1 MRNSLRQKMEKERR
15 QQEKIREII
24 SNLANQ
30 VVVSDSVFDA
40 TIYPQEMQELSKTHW
55 TPIRVATEAVRML
68 ATTERTRVLDVGSGC
83 GKFCL
88 VASLLSKGS
97 FVGVEIR
104 QNLYEIANRKKE
116 KLQADNVEFLLGDM
130 SELNWT
136 KFDAF
141 YLYNPFYE
149 NVASY
154 NLIDNA
160 IPLTKEHFSRYT
172 ATVTAQLRK
181 CKVNTR
187 VVTYHG
193 FGGDM
198 PNDYFCEE
206 TKKIGSGELNLW
218 IKQ

>member
-1 MRNSLRQKMEKERR
+1 MRNSLRLKMEKERR

-24 SNLANQ
+24 SNFKNNLD
-30 VVVSDSVFDA
+30 VPDSVFDS

-55 TPIRVATEAVRML
+55 TPIRVAKEAVRML
-68 ATTERTRVLDVGSGC
+68 VAKDNTRILDVGSGC

-88 VASLLSKGS
+88 VASLLSPVQFIGI
-97 FVGVEIR
+97 EIR
-104 QNLYEIANRKKE
+104 QNLHEIAIRKKE
-116 KLQADNVEFLLGDM
+116 KLQVDNVDFLLGDM
-130 SELNWT
+130 TELNWT

-149 NVASY
+149 NVANY

-160 IPLTKEHFSRYT
+160 IPLNREHFSRYT
-172 ATVTAQLRK
+172 AMVTAQLRN
-181 CKVNTR
+181 CKMNTR

-198 PNDYFCEE
+198 PNDYYCEE